1 MSAKIIRHMLQAVS
15 IPYMNK
21 LNIMRRKEKEK
32 HRLTQ
37 ISRVRTL
44 DMLWAAFLRLR
55 ITTITMI
62 NAIMTTAVSTIA
74 KIRISEL
81 GESSTSSGL
90 TALTCGFCE
99 ASVWG

>member
-1 MSAKIIRHMLQAVS
+1 MSAKIIGHMLQAVS

-32 HRLTQ
+32 HRLIQ

-44 DMLWAAFLRLR
+44 DMLWASAFFLT

-62 NAIMTTAVSTIA
+62 NTIMTTAAIA
-74 KIRISEL
+74 KAKIKISEL
-81 GESSTSSGL
+81 GESSSGSP
-90 TALTCGFCE
+90 ASTCGFRE

>member
-1 MSAKIIRHMLQAVS
+1 MSAKIIGHMLQAVS

-44 DMLWAAFLRLR
+44 DMLWAALLFLT

-62 NAIMTTAVSTIA
+62 NAIMTTAAITIA
-74 KIRISEL
+74 KIKISEL
-81 GESSTSSGL
+81 GESSSGSP
-90 TALTCGFCE
+90 ALTCGFCE
-99 ASVWG
+99 ASVRG